1 MFVRV
6 HNIGLVKRSLP
17 TPFSTSVLLEPNE
30 VTEFTCPRA
39 DMNQVQALIGCEF
52 TVETVTQAS
61 DVHVKDSTLNLDE
74 VLPVIEECEGILTN
88 TEVCDD
94 YGIHVS
100 NKDNWTDSESFATF
114 HDAYESAIE
123 QLENADSQDVVGE
136 VKTELESA
144 KDAIEILPG
153 LLPDD
158 PSIKVDSV
166 VEQYE
171 AANLS
176 KSLTFVSETGDDLED
191 CKVGYWATQETVDT
205 LDAALKAANTSIN
218 EASDQKTVDSA
229 VETLKTAVDAFR
241 AALTV
246 VDHTALTTPQK
257 DANIGNKTVQ
267 DLQEVTVEGTTVSGQ
282 IHKVEGLEINGST
295 LNGYYLYLPED
306 EVDPAQVR
314 IADTYRNSK
323 MILATI
329 SGVDNAVLAPVVK
342 VTTGLKLIL
351 KQYNA
356 DNKKAVKETTYDLS
370 GLTLDE

>member
-17 TPFSTSVLLEPNE
+17 TPFNTSVLLEPNE
-30 VTEFTCPRA
+30 EADFIWSRA
-39 DMNQVQALIGCEF
+39 DMDQILALMGCDF
-52 TVETVTQAS
+52 TVEKTTQAS
-61 DVHVKDSTLNLDE
+61 DIRMKNKSLNLDE
-74 VLPVIEECEGILTN
+74 ITPVIDECVRILIGTRI
-88 TEVCDD
+88 CDD

-100 NKDNWTDSESFATF
+100 NKEKWTDSDSYSKF
-114 HDAYESAIE
+114 HDAYESAIKK
-123 QLENADSQDVVGE
+123 LENADSQDVVGE

-144 KDAIEILPG
+144 KDEIEILPG
-153 LLPDD
+153 LLPDN

-191 CKVGYWATQETVDT
+191 CKAGYWATQETIDT

-229 VETLKTAVDAFR
+229 VETLKGAVDAFR

-246 VDHTALTTPQK
+246 VDHTGLTTPQK

-267 DLQEVTVEGTTVSGQ
+267 DLQEITVEGTTVSGQ
-282 IHKVEGLEINGST
+282 VHKVEGLEVNGSK

-306 EVDPAQVR
+306 EVDPSQVR
-314 IADTYRNSK
+314 LANTYRNSK

-329 SGVDNAVLAPVVK
+329 SGVDDAILAPVVK
-342 VTTGLKLIL
+342 VTTGLKLIV
-351 KQYNA
+351 KQFNA

-370 GLTLDE
+370 GLTVDE